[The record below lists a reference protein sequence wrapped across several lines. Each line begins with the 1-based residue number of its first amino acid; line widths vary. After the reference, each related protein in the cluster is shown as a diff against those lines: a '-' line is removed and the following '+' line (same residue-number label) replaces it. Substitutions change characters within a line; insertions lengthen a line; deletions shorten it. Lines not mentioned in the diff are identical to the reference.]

1 MTGQLTADLAAFFA
15 ECVYPAEAEFAADGG
30 TGSIDSPVLTRVAEE
45 ARRRGLWNLFSSLHP
60 ARLVVS
66 DPETAD
72 LAEIVGRSPVIGQVA
87 RSLRISD
94 GPDEVH
100 RQVVGRYELAR
111 RK

>member
-1 MTGQLTADLAAFFA
+1 MAVALTGAR
-15 ECVYPAEAEFAADGG
+15 VV
-30 TGSIDSPVLTRVAEE
+30 PV
-45 ARRRGLWNLFSSLHP
+45 SP